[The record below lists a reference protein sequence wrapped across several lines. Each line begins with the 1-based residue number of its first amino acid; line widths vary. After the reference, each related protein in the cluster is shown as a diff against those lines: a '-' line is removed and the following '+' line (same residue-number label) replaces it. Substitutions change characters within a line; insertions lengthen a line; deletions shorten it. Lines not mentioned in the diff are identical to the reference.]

1 MFATKSSKPFSFFS
15 INGPT
20 KFFQDKKKTNKNY
33 IRGKQSC
40 IYKYFSIFVNLSSS
54 NHEEKKL
61 QQKKYRAKETCR
73 HRYITVKRC
82 CCSLANTKKKT
93 KSKRPLRFDFE
104 IVWKRPNQCGLTFRM
119 HFDGATCAISAIFS
133 FIILSSMFFNCIL
146 NENIFYFENNCFEI
160 ISSSKVIHLN

>member
-61 QQKKYRAKETCR
+61 QQK
-73 HRYITVKRC
+73 
-82 CCSLANTKKKT
+82 NTER
-93 KSKRPLRFDFE
+93 KRPVDTAILLSNVAVVHWQTR
-104 IVWKRPNQCGLTFRM
+104 KRKQNRKGRYVS
-119 HFDGATCAISAIFS
+119 IS
-133 FIILSSMFFNCIL
+133 
-146 NENIFYFENNCFEI
+146 
-160 ISSSKVIHLN
+160 K